1 MGSRFRVNMLAY
13 VLALAAAALAGCQ
26 TAPQTTSQTG
36 ADNALRGGV
45 SPVAP
50 VDQTGTQG
58 RALVVV
64 PVTVVQGATAAGEK
78 APPIAIDIRVGADAA
93 GDVKTSGRQETTTD
107 DAKSSTSSSAPAQ
120 TNTLDP
126 AAIAAAA
133 GEVLKTAVPGSEAAT
148 LATAALEAAKAG
160 DGKAAAAKLEAA
172 KAAAAKAPPA
182 AGGGTPQ

>member
-1 MGSRFRVNMLAY
+1 MGSRFRLFP
-13 VLALAAAALAGCQ
+13 ALLIAMAAAALAGCQ

-45 SPVAP
+45 SPTVP

-64 PVTVVQGATAAGEK
+64 PVTVVQGPTAAGEK
-78 APPIAIDIRVGADAA
+78 APPIAVDIRIGADAT

-107 DAKSSTSSSAPAQ
+107 DAKSSTSNSTPGQSI
-120 TNTLDP
+120 DP

-133 GEVLKTAVPGSEAAT
+133 GELLKTAVPGSDAAV
-148 LATAALEAAKAG
+148 LAVAAIDAAKAG
-160 DGKAAAAKLEAA
+160 DGKTAAAKLEAA
-172 KAAAAKAPPA
+172 KAAAVKAAPTS
-182 AGGGTPQ
+182 GGGTP